1 MSETVLLDIE
11 IVLLERVRRLAATKG
26 WGQQEAMIHL
36 LEHGLFACEVEVAA
50 RLDDTDAVAL
60 QAAIAAL
67 EQIDDDP
74 GFALIGRTEPSAD
87 NPATVDTIGRDVD
100 VEMDL
105 DLDLDQAAG

>member
-1 MSETVLLDIE
+1 MTNAVLLDIDP
-11 IVLLERVRRLAATKG
+11 LLMDRIMRIASARS

-67 EQIDDDP
+67 EQ
-74 GFALIGRTEPSAD
+74 
-87 NPATVDTIGRDVD
+87 
-100 VEMDL
+100 
-105 DLDLDQAAG
+105 